1 MPCIFCIAV
10 FAIFAGAV
18 TTLVLDQ
25 LESRLTSIATGP
37 VSRSVDSASVAKF
50 ELSVTVP
57 KSGLRASR
65 SVPVSVT
72 VYKKHRRIRIQ
83 VMTHD
88 LTRAEAEAI
97 EDLIAAALELN
108 IIDRSDAHDEQKV
121 REAFGEM
128 DEVEAGEARSG
139 EPGPVDAR
147 AEADEAE
154 TDDAEADEAET
165 DDAEADEAERP
176 TPHFRPSGPAKRS

>member
-25 LESRLTSIATGP
+25 LEARLTSIAAGP

-50 ELSVTVP
+50 ELSVTIP
-57 KSGLRASR
+57 KSGLPASR

-108 IIDRSDAHDEQKV
+108 IIDRSDAHDEQRV
-121 REAFGEM
+121 RAAFGEVT
-128 DEVEAGEARSG
+128 DVETGQARPGESV
-139 EPGPVDAR
+139 PVDAEAE
-147 AEADEAE
+147 AEADEAA
-154 TDDAEADEAET
+154 TDEAET
-165 DDAEADEAERP
+165 EEAEAETDETERP

>member
-25 LESRLTSIATGP
+25 LEARLTSIATGP

-50 ELSVTVP
+50 EMSVTVP

-72 VYKKHRRIRIQ
+72 VYKKHRRLRIQ

-121 REAFGEM
+121 RAAFGEM
-128 DEVEAGEARSG
+128 TDVQTGQARPGESV
-139 EPGPVDAR
+139 PVDAE
-147 AEADEAE
+147 AETEEAE
-154 TDDAEADEAET
+154 TDEADT
-165 DDAEADEAERP
+165 DEAERP

>member
-128 DEVEAGEARSG
+128 DEVEAGKARSG
-139 EPGPVDAR
+139 ESGPVDAK
-147 AEADEAE
+147 AEPDEAE
-154 TDDAEADEAET
+154 PDEAEP
-165 DDAEADEAERP
+165 EAETADRA
-176 TPHFRPSGPAKRS
+176 REGSRERSARENPRQR